1 MITFKKACIKIVYY
15 FYHGSGEITR
25 KRYRLFRD
33 MAYVIS
39 YSNWKI
45 TVPLRSAVKSS
56 AFINL
61 HESKGKHR
69 LNQICNINRSLPIH
83 QNSKCTIPH
92 VVYPHETL
100 ASDAT
105 DPSGEWRMF
114 VYSISVS
121 CQYVGCLSIWRRVY
135 VRNVSCSDCRYIRP
149 EEELTLGKINLQK
162 LLAVAN
168 LHFNLSW

>member
-69 LNQICNINRSLPIH
+69 LNQICNINSSLPIH

-100 ASDAT
+100 APDAT

-135 VRNVSCSDCRYIRP
+135 VRNVSCSDCLYIRP
-149 EEELTLGKINLQK
+149 EEELTLENLASETLCGDQFT
-162 LLAVAN
+162 L
-168 LHFNLSW
+168 